1 MGTGQ
6 DTLMG
11 MGQGTTMGTGQG
23 TTMGDGAGHH
33 DGDGTGHHD
42 GDSTPWRGQG
52 RAPRWGQDKIGGARA
67 RSHLPTAGRHGG
79 GTSGA
84 AGPWLSPVPFQYYC
98 CKKDESEE
106 DEEEPDFAVHS
117 HIPPLH
123 CNRNVVLTNGPS
135 LYASSP
141 FGKKPTPSRS
151 GCPGCGQYEPPT
163 FFLQEPPEELH
174 NGGDRVSFQTVSQ
187 EDLEL
192 PVSVGNLQALNPN
205 RLSAMREAFSRSRS
219 ISTDV

>member
-1 MGTGQ
+1 M
-6 DTLMG
+6 
-11 MGQGTTMGTGQG
+11 
-23 TTMGDGAGHH
+23 
-33 DGDGTGHHD
+33 
-42 GDSTPWRGQG
+42 
-52 RAPRWGQDKIGGARA
+52 
-67 RSHLPTAGRHGG
+67 TAGTVVITGG
-79 GTSGA
+79 ILATVILLCIIA
-84 AGPWLSPVPFQYYC
+84 VLCYCRLQYYC

-135 LYASSP
+135 LYSSSP
-141 FGKKPTPSRS
+141 FAKKPAQSRPSCPSCTPYEPPTSFLQEPS
-151 GCPGCGQYEPPT
+151 TSFLQEPPSSFLQEPPSSFLQEPPSSFLQEPPSSFLQEPPT

-174 NGGDRVSFQTVSQ
+174 NGGDRVSYKTVSQ
-187 EDLEL
+187 EDLAL
-192 PVSVGNLQALNPN
+192 PVSNLQALNPN

>member
-1 MGTGQ
+1 M
-6 DTLMG
+6 
-11 MGQGTTMGTGQG
+11 
-23 TTMGDGAGHH
+23 
-33 DGDGTGHHD
+33 
-42 GDSTPWRGQG
+42 
-52 RAPRWGQDKIGGARA
+52 
-67 RSHLPTAGRHGG
+67 TAGTVVITGG
-79 GTSGA
+79 ILATVILLCIIA
-84 AGPWLSPVPFQYYC
+84 VLCYCRLQYYC

-135 LYASSP
+135 LYSSSP
-141 FGKKPTPSRS
+141 FAKKPVQSRPSCPSCTPYEPPTSFLQEPPTS
-151 GCPGCGQYEPPT
+151 FLQEPTSFLQEPPTSFLQEPPTSFLQEPPT

-174 NGGDRVSFQTVSQ
+174 NGGDRVSYKTVSQ
-187 EDLEL
+187 EDLAL
-192 PVSVGNLQALNPN
+192 PVSNLQALNPN